1 MYNNAEEYCLN
12 VGQNPGIEMLII
24 PRLLKNPY
32 TSNLMKNEKRK
43 EKHIRSASNIISIR
57 FNNF

>member
-1 MYNNAEEYCLN
+1 MYNNAEEYCLK
-12 VGQNPGIEMLII
+12 VGQNPGIEMFIS
-24 PRLLKNPY
+24 PRLLRKPHI
-32 TSNLMKNEKRK
+32 SNFTKNEKRK